1 MMSWKRVLYALFVV
15 VVAGASALAGVVAGG
30 IAVYQAVRQGQ
41 SAGMAT
47 SLQPAVPT
55 LERNNNSQQNLVFD
69 TTEIQTAITQAV
81 QNVGPTV
88 VTVAGIIPGQMTFF
102 GQTGDQTVSGSGVFI
117 SEDGYILTNY
127 HVVEDTSQLWVILSD
142 GSQIEANIVG
152 SDLYADLAI
161 LKSDGEVP
169 AVATL
174 GNSDVLTPGET
185 VIAIGSPLGDFKNSV
200 TVGVVSATGRSIDTG
215 QGYQIEG
222 LIQTDAAINQGN
234 SGGPLV
240 NLAGEVIG
248 INTLVVRNSQ
258 SGTVA
263 EGLGF
268 ALPINTAKAVAEQ
281 IIQKGYFSRPY
292 LGIQWQAVNPYVA
305 RRYNLPVEWGIYLTE
320 VVPDS
325 PAYAAGLEQGDIIT
339 QIGEIAID
347 ETHSFIDALFE
358 YQPGDQVSVCFERG
372 NQIIE
377 VEVTLGETNSG

>member
-1 MMSWKRVLYALFVV
+1 MSWKHVLYALFVV
-15 VVAGASALAGVVAGG
+15 VVAGASTLAGVVAGG
-30 IAVYQAVRQGQ
+30 IAVYQSVCQGQ
-41 SAGMAT
+41 SGSMDT
-47 SLQPAVPT
+47 SLQPAEPT
-55 LERNNNSQQNLVFD
+55 LERNNSNQQNLVFN
-69 TTEIQTAITQAV
+69 TTEIETAITQAV

-88 VTVAGIIPGQMTFF
+88 VTVAGSIPGQMTFF
-102 GQTGDQTVSGSGVFI
+102 GQTSDQTVSGSGVFI
-117 SEDGYILTNY
+117 SEEGYILTNY

-142 GSQIEANIVG
+142 GSQIETSIVG

-161 LKSDGEVP
+161 LKFDGEVP

-305 RRYNLPVEWGIYLTE
+305 RRYNLAVEWGIYLTE

-325 PAYAAGLEQGDIIT
+325 PAYTAGLEQGDIIT

-358 YQPGDQVSVCFERG
+358 YQPGDKVSVYFERG
-372 NQIIE
+372 NQIFE

>member
-1 MMSWKRVLYALFVV
+1 MSWKRVLYALFVV

-41 SAGMAT
+41 SYSMDT

-55 LERNNNSQQNLVFD
+55 LESNNSNQQNLVFN
-69 TTEIQTAITQAV
+69 TTEIETAITQAV

-117 SEDGYILTNY
+117 SDEGYILTNY
-127 HVVEDTSQLWVILSD
+127 HVVEDASQLWVILSD
-142 GSQIEANIVG
+142 GSQIEASIVG

-161 LKSDGEVP
+161 LKIDGEVP

-305 RRYNLPVEWGIYLTE
+305 RRYNLAVEWGIYITE

-325 PAYAAGLEQGDIIT
+325 PAYTVGLEQGDIIT

-358 YQPGDQVSVCFERG
+358 YQPGDKVSVYFERG

>member
-1 MMSWKRVLYALFVV
+1 MMSWKHVLYALFVV
-15 VVAGASALAGVVAGG
+15 VVAGASTLAGVVAGG
-30 IAVYQAVRQGQ
+30 IAVYQSVCQGQ
-41 SAGMAT
+41 SGSMDT
-47 SLQPAVPT
+47 SLQPAEPT
-55 LERNNNSQQNLVFD
+55 LERNNSNQQNLVFN
-69 TTEIQTAITQAV
+69 TTEIETAITQAV

-88 VTVAGIIPGQMTFF
+88 VTVAGSIPGPKTFF
-102 GQTGDQTVSGSGVFI
+102 GQTSDQTVSGSGVFI
-117 SEDGYILTNY
+117 SEEGYILTNY

-142 GSQIEANIVG
+142 GSQIETSIVG

-161 LKSDGEVP
+161 LKFDGEVP

-200 TVGVVSATGRSIDTG
+200 TVGVVRATGRSIDTG

-305 RRYNLPVEWGIYLTE
+305 RRYSLAVEWGIYLTQ

-325 PAYAAGLEQGDIIT
+325 PANTAGLEQGDIIT

-358 YQPGDQVSVCFERG
+358 YQPGDKVSVYFERG
-372 NQIIE
+372 NQIFE

>member
-1 MMSWKRVLYALFVV
+1 MSWKHVLYALFVIL
-15 VVAGASALAGVVAGG
+15 VAGASALAGVVAGG

-41 SAGMAT
+41 SGSMAT
-47 SLQPAVPT
+47 SLQPADTT
-55 LERNNNSQQNLVFD
+55 LEQNNNNEQNLVFN
-69 TTEIQTAITQAV
+69 TTEIETAITQAV

-88 VTVAGIIPGQMTFF
+88 VTVAGSIPGQMTFF
-102 GQTGDQTVSGSGVFI
+102 GQSSDQTVSGSGVFI
-117 SEDGYILTNY
+117 SEEGYILTNY

-142 GSQIEANIVG
+142 GSQIEASIVG

-161 LKSDGEVP
+161 LKFDGEVP

-292 LGIQWQAVNPYVA
+292 LGIQWQAVTPYVA
-305 RRYNLPVEWGIYLTE
+305 RRYNLAVEWGIYLTQ

-325 PAYAAGLEQGDIIT
+325 PAHVAGLEQGDIIT

-358 YQPGDQVSVCFERG
+358 YQPGDKVSVYYARG
-372 NQIIE
+372 NQIFE

>member
-1 MMSWKRVLYALFVV
+1 MSWKHVLYALFVV
-15 VVAGASALAGVVAGG
+15 VVAGASTLAGVVAGG
-30 IAVYQAVRQGQ
+30 IAVYQSVCQGQ
-41 SAGMAT
+41 SGSMDT
-47 SLQPAVPT
+47 SLQPAEPT
-55 LERNNNSQQNLVFD
+55 LERNNSNQQNLVFN
-69 TTEIQTAITQAV
+69 TTEIETAITQAV

-88 VTVAGIIPGQMTFF
+88 VTVAGSIPGQKTFF
-102 GQTGDQTVSGSGVFI
+102 GQTSDQTVSGSGVFI
-117 SEDGYILTNY
+117 SEEGYILTNY

-142 GSQIEANIVG
+142 GSQIETSIVG

-161 LKSDGEVP
+161 LKFDGEVP

-305 RRYNLPVEWGIYLTE
+305 RRYSLAVEWGIYLTQ

-325 PAYAAGLEQGDIIT
+325 PANTAGLEQGDIIT

-358 YQPGDQVSVCFERG
+358 YQPGDKVSVYFERG
-372 NQIIE
+372 NQIFE